1 MGLLL
6 ASSSRSFEASLFPI
20 KSDRNYQRLKFM
32 TYMQHNYIMQFIRR
46 SSCFWG
52 EGGNRQDMARRFS
65 NYIVSNIVTNIII
78 KHLPVW
84 LK

>member
-6 ASSSRSFEASLFPI
+6 ASSSRSFEASLCSI
-20 KSDRNYQRLKFM
+20 KSDRNYQRLKFI
-32 TYMQHNYIMQFIRR
+32 THMQNNYIMQFIRR
-46 SSCFWG
+46 SSYFWG

-65 NYIVSNIVTNIII
+65 IYIVSNIITNIII